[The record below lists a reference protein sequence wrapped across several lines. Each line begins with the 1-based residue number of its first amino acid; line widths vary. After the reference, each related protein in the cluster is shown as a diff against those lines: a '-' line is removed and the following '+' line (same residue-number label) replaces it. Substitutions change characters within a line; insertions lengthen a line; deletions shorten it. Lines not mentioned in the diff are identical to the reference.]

1 MIKSETAGLIA
12 LAVIMALGT
21 VAILAAESTL
31 PPGYTWYE
39 DEEFKFKIGYPEGW
53 TVTPKEKIIL
63 GKSAMNGINIS
74 TVGAVIFTDTPNMI
88 FVSVNSVSDVEKLRA
103 LISEMGAKKVMINGR
118 EGYDITLQPIPMV
131 KQRAVYFFVDEM
143 CYIIS
148 CSTTVELFDKYADI
162 FDASINSFVIEH
174 PAPVTP
180 TPAPTPTPEGVGIA
194 SATIIYVPDN
204 YAKIQWAVD
213 NATDGDTIIV
223 RDGIY
228 VENIDITKSLTIK
241 SENGSE
247 NCIVEAENSGDHVF
261 EVAADHVHIRGFTVK
276 GATGY
281 GHFAG
286 FAEITGPTNIA
297 GIFLYY
303 ANYCNISNNNCSNN
317 GDGISLWHSN
327 ESSILNN
334 NCSNNE
340 AGISL
345 YYSNN
350 NDILKNY
357 CSNRWAGIHLWF
369 SHKNNI
375 LDNKCHFNT
384 YGILLGYSNNNN
396 ISTNKCYSNDWYG
409 IKLDSYSNNNSV
421 LKNIFLNNDE
431 GIGIVISNNN
441 TISNNNCSNNK
452 EGIYISG
459 SFNNTIYLNDFINN
473 TKNAYSVVFF
483 KSRNIWNSTEKITY
497 TYDGITYT
505 NYMGNYWC
513 DYNGSDANGDGLGD
527 TAYPVCYDKDYHPL
541 IEKFEN
547 YIVAEK
553 EEREV
558 PGFEAFFAIAGLSAA
573 VYLLRRRK

>member
-1 MIKSETAGLIA
+1 MAF
-12 LAVIMALGT
+12 AVLFA
-21 VAILAAESTL
+21 TL
-31 PPGYTWYE
+31 V
-39 DEEFKFKIGYPEGW
+39 F
-53 TVTPKEKIIL
+53 
-63 GKSAMNGINIS
+63 IS
-74 TVGAVIFTDTPNMI
+74 
-88 FVSVNSVSDVEKLRA
+88 
-103 LISEMGAKKVMINGR
+103 
-118 EGYDITLQPIPMV
+118 
-131 KQRAVYFFVDEM
+131 
-143 CYIIS
+143 
-148 CSTTVELFDKYADI
+148 
-162 FDASINSFVIEH
+162 
-174 PAPVTP
+174 
-180 TPAPTPTPEGVGIA
+180 VGIA

-213 NATDGDTIIV
+213 NASTGDIIIV

-228 VENIDITKSLTIK
+228 IENIDITKSLTIK

-247 NCIVEAENSGDHVF
+247 NCIVEAENSGDYVF
-261 EVAADHVHIRGFTVK
+261 EVAADYVYIRGFTVK

-281 GHFAG
+281 GYFAG
-286 FAEITGPTNIA
+286 FAEITSPTNIA
-297 GIFLYY
+297 GILLYY

-327 ESSILNN
+327 ESRILNN

-421 LKNIFLNNDE
+421 LKNIFLNNGE

-452 EGIYISG
+452 RGIYISS
-459 SFNNTIYLNDFINN
+459 SFNNTIYLNNFINN
-473 TKNAYSVVFF
+473 TKNAYSVIFF
-483 KSRNIWNSTEKITY
+483 KSRNIWNSTEKIKY
-497 TYDGITYT
+497 TYNGSTYT

-527 TAYPVCYDKDYHPL
+527 TAYPICYDKDYYPL

-558 PGFEAFFAIAGLSAA
+558 PGFEVFFAIAGLSAM

>member
-1 MIKSETAGLIA
+1 MERWRKNIR
-12 LAVIMALGT
+12 
-21 VAILAAESTL
+21 ILVFIL
-31 PPGYTWYE
+31 L
-39 DEEFKFKIGYPEGW
+39 
-53 TVTPKEKIIL
+53 IIL
-63 GKSAMNGINIS
+63 GL
-74 TVGAVIFTDTPNMI
+74 
-88 FVSVNSVSDVEKLRA
+88 VS
-103 LISEMGAKKVMINGR
+103 
-118 EGYDITLQPIPMV
+118 
-131 KQRAVYFFVDEM
+131 
-143 CYIIS
+143 
-148 CSTTVELFDKYADI
+148 
-162 FDASINSFVIEH
+162 
-174 PAPVTP
+174 
-180 TPAPTPTPEGVGIA
+180 VGIA

-213 NATDGDTIIV
+213 NASTRDIIIV

-228 VENIDITKSLTIK
+228 IENVDITKSLTIK
-241 SENGSE
+241 SENSSE
-247 NCIVEAENSGDHVF
+247 NCIVEAENSGDYVF
-261 EVAADHVHIRGFTVK
+261 EVAADYVYIRGFTVK

-281 GHFAG
+281 GHSAG
-286 FAEITGPTNIA
+286 ITFTGNPNIA

-357 CSNRWAGIHLWF
+357 CSNKWAGIHLWF

-375 LDNKCHFNT
+375 LDNKCHSNT

-421 LKNIFLNNDE
+421 LKNRFLNNGD

-452 EGIYISG
+452 RGIYISG
-459 SFNNTIYLNDFINN
+459 SFNNTIYLNNFINN

-483 KSRNIWNSTEKITY
+483 KSRNIWNSTEKIKY
-497 TYDGITYT
+497 TYNGSTYT

-513 DYNGSDANGDGLGD
+513 DYNGSDKNGDGLGD
-527 TAYPVCYDKDYHPL
+527 TAYPICYDKDYYPL

-553 EEREV
+553 EEREA
-558 PGFEAFFAIAGLSAA
+558 PGFEVFFAITGLSAV